1 MKKLSRKEVAEL
13 GLYDFLGYIDAF
25 DSPYIGGLAGTRSL
39 IERLGIPKDENFRVL
54 EVGCASGFTS
64 CMIAKEYGCQVTGID
79 ISEVLIS
86 KAQDRADR
94 MELTNVRFQVADA
107 TQLPFDDNS
116 FDAVFGVALVAL
128 IPLKVEVLNELIR
141 VIKPGGS
148 IGTLDLFAKSNAKKE
163 IVYSFSTT
171 MKTLLEYDV
180 SILDIEKWR
189 SIFEKLELD
198 DIHVEANYSDVLL
211 TTRPRSGTIKATMKM
226 LYHMVI
232 NGAVRKRMM
241 KLMSLRKTATMKDN
255 EGFEHVGYLVFTGRK
270 SNSFN

>member
-1 MKKLSRKEVAEL
+1 MRKLSRQEVAEL

-25 DSPYIGGLAGTRSL
+25 DSPYIGGLAGTRRL
-39 IERLGIPKDENFRVL
+39 IERLDIPKDENFHVL

-86 KAQDRADR
+86 KAKDRSNR
-94 MELTNVRFQVADA
+94 MRLTNVRFQVADA

-128 IPLKVEVLNELIR
+128 IPMKEEVLQELKI
-141 VIKPGGS
+141 ITKPGGV
-148 IGTLDLFAKSNAKKE
+148 IGTLDLFAKTGADKE
-163 IVYSFSTT
+163 IVDSFSSS

-180 SILDIEKWR
+180 AILDIQNWR
-189 SIFEKLELD
+189 SIFEKIGLD
-198 DIHVEANYSDVLL
+198 DISVEENYHDVLL
-211 TTRPRSGTIKATMKM
+211 LTRKRSGTIKATMKM
-226 LYHMVI
+226 LYHMLI

-241 KLMSLRKTATMKDN
+241 KLMRLRKTATMKDE
-255 EGFEHVGYLVFTGRK
+255 EGFEHLGYLIFTGRK
-270 SNSFN
+270 V

>member
-1 MKKLSRKEVAEL
+1 MKKLSRQEVAEL

-25 DSPYIGGLAGTRSL
+25 DSPYIGGLDGTHRL

-86 KAQDRADR
+86 KAQDRSKR
-94 MELTNVRFQVADA
+94 MGLSNVRFQVADA
-107 TQLPFDDNS
+107 TRLPFDDDS

-128 IPLKVEVLNELIR
+128 IPMKEEVLQELMR
-141 VIKPGGS
+141 VTKPGGS
-148 IGTLDLFAKSNAKKE
+148 IGTLDLFAKNGADRE
-163 IVYSFSTT
+163 IVDSFSSS

-180 SILDIEKWR
+180 EIMDIQKWR
-189 SIFEKLELD
+189 GIFERSDLD
-198 DIHVEANYSDVLL
+198 SIKVEETYHDVLL
-211 TTRPRSGTIKATMKM
+211 LSRKRSGTIKATLKM
-226 LYHMVI
+226 LYHMLI

-241 KLMSLRKTATMKDN
+241 KLMSLRKTAIMKDE
-255 EGFEHVGYLVFTGRK
+255 EGFEHLGYLVFTGRK
-270 SNSFN
+270 TS

>member
-1 MKKLSRKEVAEL
+1 MKKLSRKEVAKL

-25 DSPYIGGLAGTRSL
+25 DSPYIGGLDGTRSL

-64 CMIAKEYGCQVTGID
+64 CMISKEFGCQVTGID

-86 KAQDRADR
+86 KAQDRADK
-94 MELTNVRFQVADA
+94 MGLTNVRFQVADA
-107 TQLPFDDNS
+107 TRLPFDDNS

-128 IPLKVEVLNELIR
+128 IPLKVEVLHELMRI
-141 VIKPGGS
+141 IKPGGS
-148 IGTLDLFAKSNAKKE
+148 IGTLDLFAKSDANKE
-163 IVYSFSTT
+163 IVDSFSNT

-180 SILDIEKWR
+180 AILDFEKWR

-198 DIHVEANYSDVLL
+198 DIHIEANYNDVLL

-226 LYHMVI
+226 LYHMLI

-241 KLMSLRKTATMKDN
+241 KLMSLRKTATMKDD

-270 SNSFN
+270 NE

>member
-1 MKKLSRKEVAEL
+1 MSRQEVAKL

-25 DSPYIGGLAGTRSL
+25 DSPYIGGIEGTLRL
-39 IERLGIPKDENFRVL
+39 IERLGIQKDENFRVL

-64 CMIAKEYGCQVTGID
+64 CMIAEDYGCQVTGID

-94 MELTNVRFQVADA
+94 MGLANVRFQVADA

-128 IPLKVEVLNELIR
+128 IPLKVEVLNELMR

-148 IGTLDLFAKSNAKKE
+148 IGTLDLFAKSDAKKE
-163 IVYSFSTT
+163 IVDSFSNT
-171 MKTLLEYDV
+171 MRTLLEYDV
-180 SILDIEKWR
+180 AILDFEKWR
-189 SIFEKLELD
+189 GIFEMLELD
-198 DIHVEANYSDVLL
+198 DIHVEANYNDVLL
-211 TTRPRSGTIKATMKM
+211 TTRPRSGTIKATVKM
-226 LYHMVI
+226 LYHMLI

-241 KLMSLRKTATMKDN
+241 KLMSLRKTATMKDD
-255 EGFEHVGYLVFTGRK
+255 EGFEHVGYLVFAGRK
-270 SNSFN
+270 KE

>member
-1 MKKLSRKEVAEL
+1 MKKLNRQEVAKL

-25 DSPYIGGLAGTRSL
+25 DSPYIGGLDGTQRL
-39 IERLGIPKDENFRVL
+39 IEHLGIPKDENFRVL

-86 KAQDRADR
+86 KAQDRAER
-94 MELTNVRFQVADA
+94 MGLSNIRFQVADA
-107 TQLPFDDNS
+107 RHLPFDDDS

-128 IPLKVEVLNELIR
+128 IPKKEEVLQEFMRIT
-141 VIKPGGS
+141 KQGGS
-148 IGTLDLFAKSNAKKE
+148 VGTLDLFAKSDAKKE
-163 IVYSFSTT
+163 IVDSFSTT

-189 SIFEKLELD
+189 SIFEKLELN
-198 DIHVEANYSDVLL
+198 DIHVEANYNDVLL

-241 KLMSLRKTATMKDN
+241 KLMSLRKTATMKDD
-255 EGFEHVGYLVFTGRK
+255 EGFEHVGYLVFSGRK
-270 SNSFN
+270 LDSLN